1 MKRNARTLIGA
12 LLFPLL
18 VLSPVETARAD
29 ETARLP
35 DYHTGSDQVPQT
47 PSVSGGAVGA
57 FANPAS
63 WATTERGEAAFW
75 WNDRS
80 VREGNLDN
88 YGFSLGRG
96 LGFAMQRNQMGGP
109 EESFAVFDYQLGFAS
124 GNRAGHFGVAYQ
136 WSGGDDE
143 RIGRE
148 RVVKIGSISRPGRY
162 LSYGMA
168 GHFSTESPERLGVFD
183 FGVRPILGKPLLT
196 LFSDYSVRN
205 GEKIDEGR
213 WGAGFEV
220 RPYRGI
226 HVGMKLRDATG
237 ADDYA
242 YSLNLGLTLG
252 GSGFH
257 VLPSYDKDGERR
269 TSEGL
274 RPTTYLVRMDPPYQG
289 LPVANW
295 IRKAVDSNRYVEMD
309 LRDRALVYQTA
320 QWFDADRIAWLDLA
334 RSLEHVRDDAAIRGI
349 AINLAGF
356 RGSPVMLWEFREKL
370 RELQSAGKE
379 VLIHMERG
387 QMALYYLAS
396 VADDISLDPQ
406 GDLLLPGLALQR
418 TYMKS
423 ALDKIGLGFHEFRY
437 FEYKTAVNP
446 LARNE
451 MSEGDKEQLGRIVD
465 VIYETWREGICEG
478 RGFDNAYFDSMVEE
492 AALVTA
498 RDAIQWK
505 LVDRL
510 GRWDELGKWL
520 EKERGGA
527 RLGPLPFDRDRQI
540 HPDER
545 WGRPKELAI
554 VYAVGPC
561 DMDSGIRG
569 RDTSK
574 HLRDLA
580 DRRDVAAVVLRAD
593 SPGGDPLPS
602 DLVAAG
608 MRKNRKEGKPVVV
621 TQGNVAASG
630 GYWISMPGDAIFTG
644 PLTITGSIGVI
655 SGWVYDNG
663 VGEKTGFRAEGP
675 QRGSHSDLFTGIRF
689 PLVGKIPARDVTP
702 EEESRIKTL
711 TLQVYGNFVGTVA
724 KDRDLDS
731 AGVHAIAQGRVW
743 MGRDAIERGLC
754 DRTGSFTD
762 AILDAKRRAGLS
774 PDEEVIF
781 SEFPERERF
790 RLPQILPDIPGM
802 GMLYTAWNHFW
813 PRSTSA
819 VSSVK
824 PDYAMTYLES
834 VLGAHGNPL
843 TVVPPELLLEDW
855 FVTE

>member
-1 MKRNARTLIGA
+1 MKRNNRTLAGA
-12 LLFPLL
+12 LLLFLL
-18 VLSPVETARAD
+18 AFSPVAGALANEGG
-29 ETARLP
+29 RLP

-47 PSVSGGAVGA
+47 PSVTGGAVGA

-63 WATTERGEAAFW
+63 WATTARGEAAFW
-75 WNDRS
+75 WNDGS
-80 VREGNLDN
+80 VRKGNLDN

-109 EESFAVFDYQLGFAS
+109 VDNFAVFDYQLGFAS
-124 GNRAGHFGVAYQ
+124 GNRAGHFGIAYQ

-148 RVVKIGSISRPGRY
+148 KVVKAGSISRPNRY

-226 HVGMKLRDATG
+226 HVGMKFRDATG
-237 ADDYA
+237 ADEYA
-242 YSLNLGLTLG
+242 YSLNLGVTLG

-257 VLPSYDKDGERR
+257 VLPSYDEEGERR
-269 TSEGL
+269 NASGL

-289 LPVANW
+289 LPLANL
-295 IRKAVDSNRYVEMD
+295 IRKAVDGNRYVEMD

-320 QWFDADRIAWLDLA
+320 QWFDDDRIAWLDLA
-334 RSLEHVRDDAAIRGI
+334 RDLEHIRDDVAVRGV

-370 RELQSAGKE
+370 RELQRAGKE
-379 VLIHMERG
+379 VIVHMERG
-387 QMALYYLAS
+387 EMPLYYLAS
-396 VADDISLDPQ
+396 VADDISIDPQ

-423 ALDKIGLGFHEFRY
+423 ALDKLGLGFREFRY
-437 FEYKTAVNP
+437 FQYKTAVNT
-446 LARNE
+446 LVRDE

-465 VIYETWREGICEG
+465 VIYETWRAGICEG
-478 RGFDNAYFDSMVEE
+478 RGFENAHFDKMVED

-498 RDAIQWK
+498 RDAIRWK

-510 GRWDELGKWL
+510 GRWDELEKWL
-520 EKERGGA
+520 EEERGGA
-527 RLGPLPFDRDRQI
+527 RLGPLPFDRDRLV

-545 WGRPKELAI
+545 WGRPKELAV
-554 VYAVGPC
+554 VYAVGVC
-561 DMDSGIRG
+561 DMNSGIRG

-602 DLVAAG
+602 DLVVAG
-608 MRKNRKEGKPVVV
+608 LEKNREEGKPVVV

-655 SGWVYDNG
+655 SGWLYDNG

-675 QRGSHSDLFTGIRF
+675 QRGSHSDLFSGIRF
-689 PLVGKIPARDVTP
+689 PLVGRIPARDVTP
-702 EEESRIKTL
+702 VEEARIKTL
-711 TLQVYGNFVGTVA
+711 ILELYGEFVGTVA
-724 KDRDLDS
+724 KNRDLDS
-731 AGVHAIAQGRVW
+731 AGVHTIAQGRVW
-743 MGRDAIERGLC
+743 MGGDAIDRKLC
-754 DRTGSFTD
+754 DRQGSFTD
-762 AILDAKRRAGLS
+762 AILDAKRRAGLE

-781 SEFPERERF
+781 SEFPERQRF
-790 RLPQILPDIPGM
+790 RLPRILPDIPGM
-802 GMLYTAWNHFW
+802 GMLHAAWNHFR
-813 PRSTSA
+813 PRSAPALSSA
-819 VSSVK
+819 E

-843 TVVPPELLLEDW
+843 ALMPPEQLLEEW

>member
-1 MKRNARTLIGA
+1 MKQNDRTLFRHLMV
-12 LLFPLL
+12 LLLLL
-18 VLSPVETARAD
+18 VPVAGAFANENG
-29 ETARLP
+29 RLP

-63 WATTERGEAAFW
+63 WATTDRGEMAFW
-75 WNDRS
+75 WNDAS
-80 VREGNLDN
+80 LREGNLDN

-96 LGFAMQRNQMGGP
+96 LGFALQRHQMGAPG
-109 EESFAVFDYQLGFAS
+109 ESFGVFDYQLGFAS
-124 GNRAGHFGVAYQ
+124 GNRAGHFGMAYQ

-148 RVVKIGSISRPGRY
+148 KIVKIGSISRPSRY
-162 LSYGMA
+162 VSYGMA

-213 WGAGFEV
+213 WGAGFEL

-226 HVGMKLRDATG
+226 HLGMKFREAMG

-242 YSLNLGLTLG
+242 YSLNFGITLD

-257 VLPSYDKDGERR
+257 VLPSYDEEGERR
-269 TSEGL
+269 TDAGL
-274 RPTTYLVRMDPPYQG
+274 RPTTYLVRMDPPHQG

-295 IRKAVDSNRYVEMD
+295 IRKATEKNRYVEMD

-320 QWFDADRIAWLDLA
+320 RWFDDGRIAWLDLA
-334 RSLEHVRDDAAIRGI
+334 RDLENIRDDVAVRGV

-379 VLIHMERG
+379 VIVHMERG

-396 VADDISLDPQ
+396 VADDISMDPQ
-406 GDLLLPGLALQR
+406 GDLLLAGLALQR

-437 FEYKTAVNP
+437 FQYKTAVNTF
-446 LARNE
+446 ARNE

-478 RGFDNAYFDSMVEE
+478 RGFDNAHFDLMVEE

-498 RDAIQWK
+498 RDAMKWK

-510 GRWDELGKWL
+510 GRWDELDKWL
-520 EKERGGA
+520 EEERDDA
-527 RLGPLPFDRDRQI
+527 RLGSLPFDRDRQI

-545 WGRPKELAI
+545 WGRPKELAV
-554 VYAVGPC
+554 VYAIGLC

-580 DRRDVAAVVLRAD
+580 DRSGVAAVVLRAD

-608 MRKNRKEGKPVVV
+608 LEKNRTEGKPVVV
-621 TQGNVAASG
+621 TQGSVAASG
-630 GYWISMPGDAIFTG
+630 GYWISMPGDAIYTG

-675 QRGSHSDLFTGIRF
+675 QRGSHSDLFAGVRF
-689 PLVGKIPARDVTP
+689 PVVGKIPARDVTP
-702 EEESRIKTL
+702 KEEARIRAITL
-711 TLQVYGNFVGTVA
+711 ELYGDFVGTVA
-724 KDRDLDS
+724 KSRDLDS
-731 AGVHAIAQGRVW
+731 AGVHEIAQGRVW
-743 MGRDAIERGLC
+743 MGGDAIDRGLC
-754 DRTGSFTD
+754 DQAGSFTD
-762 AILDAKRRAGLS
+762 AILDAKRRAGLGA
-774 PDEEVIF
+774 DEEVIIT
-781 SEFPERERF
+781 EFPERERF
-790 RLPQILPDIPGM
+790 RIPQILPDIPGV
-802 GMLYTAWNHFW
+802 GLLYSAWNHFW
-813 PRSTSA
+813 PRSAPA
-819 VSSVK
+819 VLSVE
-824 PDYAMTYLES
+824 PDYAMTYLKS

-843 TVVPPELLLEDW
+843 TVVPPELLLEEW
-855 FVTE
+855 FVVE